1 VGLLAFLWTLL
12 EVFHGPTGASLLRAK
27 AASLTGTGL
36 IFGAW
41 LMGGM
46 YYAIH
51 YGKIVKPVIT
61 EGPWPWAH
69 GVFMEAK
76 EHIFLFIP
84 FVAVMFLV
92 LVWQHGDQLSERKD
106 FRFATFATGGLVVLL
121 GALMTAFGY
130 FVSNGFRAAVQP

>member
-1 VGLLAFLWTLL
+1 
-12 EVFHGPTGASLLRAK
+12 
-27 AASLTGTGL
+27 
-36 IFGAW
+36 
-41 LMGGM
+41 M
-46 YYAIH
+46 YYVIH
-51 YGKIVKPVIT
+51 YGKNVKPVIIQ
-61 EGPWPWAH
+61 GPWPWAH

-121 GALMTAFGY
+121 GTLMTVFGY